1 MEISEKVR
9 AIVVEKLEIDL
20 ETVTPT
26 MNFVDDLGA
35 DSLDTLELIMAL
47 GEAFNIEISAQA
59 AQTLLTVQE
68 TIDYISYKVIY
79 SV

>member
-68 TIDYISYKVIY
+68 TIDYISHKVIY